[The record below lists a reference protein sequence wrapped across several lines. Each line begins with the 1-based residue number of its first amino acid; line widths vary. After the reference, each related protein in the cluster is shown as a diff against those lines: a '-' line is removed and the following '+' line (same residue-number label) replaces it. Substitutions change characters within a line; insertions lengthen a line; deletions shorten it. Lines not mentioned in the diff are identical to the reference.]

1 MIRTGWKRFA
11 STALCL
17 GIALACLIILFPRDK
32 KQMPVRPIG
41 VNPDYAFPTKETPPD
56 SEVDSAA
63 LVDNANAWNGRTI
76 TFTGEAIG
84 EQMIRGDM
92 AWIHIND
99 DAYAKRNIEEG
110 ATFAGYNSGHA
121 IWLPAELARQIRFFG
136 DYRHAGDIVTV
147 IGVFHAADPEHGGD
161 MDIHATSLTIVRP
174 GHPVIH
180 VIDTRRAL
188 LAAGLLAL
196 ASLLYGV
203 RRNAARR
210 RT

>member
-17 GIALACLIILFPRDK
+17 GIVLTCLIIFFHRDK
-32 KQMPVRPIG
+32 QQMPVRPIG
-41 VNPDYAFPTKETPPD
+41 VNSDYAFPTKETPHG

-110 ATFAGYNSGHA
+110 AAFAGYNSGHA

-147 IGVFHAADPEHGGD
+147 TGVFHAADPEHGGD
-161 MDIHATSLTIVRP
+161 MDIHAISLRIVRP

-180 VIDTRRAL
+180 LIETPRAL
-188 LAAGLLAL
+188 FAAGLLAL
-196 ASLLYGV
+196 ASVLYGV

-210 RT
+210 RI